1 MVYSYVLVEI
11 INSMKRNHLLIAGI
25 ILWSFIGCKSIHQQN
40 KTDKGALTISQ
51 KRFRI
56 ALRSHNDDGVNT
68 YRIPGLATTNNG
80 TLIAVYDM
88 RHNSSTDLQEN
99 IDIGMSRS
107 TDGGMTWETMRVIM
121 DMGTWGGKP
130 QIENGIGDPAVLVD
144 RASGTIWVAAVW
156 AHGHPG
162 KRNWWASGQG
172 LQPVE
177 TSQLMLTKS
186 EDDGLTWSE
195 SINITNQ
202 IKNPEWYL
210 LLQGPGKGIT
220 MTDGTLVFPAQF
232 KDAQQMPYSTIIWSK
247 DYGRTWH
254 IGTGAKPNTT
264 EAQVIELNNG
274 SLMLNMRDNRNRK
287 DSTITN
293 GRSVYITSDLG
304 KTWVK
309 HPTSR
314 TNILQESTCQASL
327 IKESFIVNGKRENL
341 VLFSNPNTKEGRHHM
356 TIKISIDDGETW
368 PKEYFHLLD
377 EGPGRGYSCM
387 TKIDDHTLGILYE
400 GSMADLTFERIN
412 IDDLILK

>member
-1 MVYSYVLVEI
+1 MKICRGI
-11 INSMKRNHLLIAGI
+11 IVGLLLIIA
-25 ILWSFIGCKSIHQQN
+25 FAGCKSTHQKN
-40 KTDKGALTISQ
+40 DVGKGAQTDNQ
-51 KRFRI
+51 NRFRI

-68 YRIPGLATTNNG
+68 YRIPGLVTTNYG

-88 RHNSSTDLQEN
+88 RYNSSTDLQED

-107 TDGGMTWETMRVIM
+107 TDGGLTWQPMRVIM

-130 QIENGIGDPAVLVD
+130 QIENGIGDPAILVD
-144 RASGTIWVAAVW
+144 RILGTIWVAAVW

-172 LQPVE
+172 LEPVE
-177 TSQLMLTKS
+177 TSQLMLTRS
-186 EDDGLTWSE
+186 DDDGLTWSE
-195 SINITNQ
+195 PINITNQ
-202 IKNPEWYL
+202 LKNPGWHL

-232 KDAQQMPYSTIIWSK
+232 KDAQQMPHSTIIWSK
-247 DYGRTWH
+247 DHGSTWQ

-264 EAQVIELNNG
+264 EAQVIERNDG

-304 KTWVK
+304 ITWIM

-314 TNILQESTCQASL
+314 TNVLQESTCQASL
-327 IKESFIVNGKRENL
+327 IKETFMVNGKEENL
-341 VLFSNPNTKEGRHHM
+341 VLFSNPNTKKGRHHM
-356 TIKISIDDGETW
+356 TIKISFDDGDTW
-368 PKEYFHLLD
+368 PEEYYYLLD
-377 EGPGRGYSCM
+377 ARHGRGYSCM
-387 TKIDDHTLGILYE
+387 TKIDNHTLGILYE

-412 IDDLILK
+412 IDDMLSGLKNKN